1 MCKVF
6 RQVGRDDAWLV
17 DASASQRLPA
27 VRLRARG
34 ANDDKLALL
43 AV

>member
-17 DASASQRLPA
+17 DASASQRLAA
-27 VRLRARG
+27 VRLRAR
-34 ANDDKLALL
+34 APMMMLALL